1 MATTATVEVAAEPKY
16 WHLRTVLVQAID
28 SEFEAGQ
35 ALPNERDLAA
45 RFGVARATLRQALEQ
60 LELEGRLH
68 RKRGAGTVVAGPRL
82 EIPMS
87 TQDEGWPGIDLGD
100 RQLVDGTTAAVPAR
114 LAARLGV
121 RPRAMVHRV
130 RRRQL
135 SMGQTVGLECLY
147 VPRAVVPR
155 VPELLGDTRR
165 AALVLRHLRHHPLEG
180 LSRSVEL
187 GVAEPE
193 DARLLERPPGTAV
206 LVVTTAYAAQG
217 RTAALVVTTYRA
229 DTCRLAFG
237 DADSGPAPVGVGP
250 VGTSGGRTRSAS

>member
-16 WHLRTVLVQAID
+16 WHLRMVLVQAIE
-28 SEFEAGQ
+28 SEFTPGQ
-35 ALPNERDLAA
+35 TLPNERDLSA

-68 RKRGAGTVVAGPRL
+68 RRRGAGTVVAGPRVD
-82 EIPMS
+82 I
-87 TQDEGWPGIDLGD
+87 TIGTHDEGWPGVELGD
-100 RQLVDGTTAAVPAR
+100 RDLVDGTTAAVPGR
-114 LAARLGV
+114 LAAQLGV

-135 SMGQTVGLECLY
+135 SMRQPVGIESLY

-155 VPELLGDTRR
+155 VPELLGDSRR
-165 AALVLRHLRHHPLEG
+165 AALVLRHLRNNTLEG
-180 LSRSVEL
+180 LTRSVEV

-193 DARLLERPPGTAV
+193 EARLLERPPGTAV
-206 LVVTTAYAAQG
+206 LVVTTAYTAGG
-217 RTAALVVTTYRA
+217 RTAALAVATYRA

-237 DADSGPAPVGVGP
+237 EDAPIGA
-250 VGTSGGRTRSAS
+250 RSAS

>member
-1 MATTATVEVAAEPKY
+1 MATTATVETAAEPKY
-16 WHLRTVLVQAID
+16 WHLRTVLLQAID
-28 SEFEAGQ
+28 SEFAAGQ
-35 ALPNERDLAA
+35 TLPNERDLSA

-82 EIPMS
+82 EIAMS
-87 TQDEGWPGIDLGD
+87 THNEGWPGIDLGD
-100 RQLVDGTTAAVPAR
+100 RQLVDGATAPVPAR
-114 LAARLGV
+114 IAAQMGL

-135 SMGQTVGLECLY
+135 SMRQTVGIECLY

-155 VPELLGDTRR
+155 VPELLGDNRR
-165 AALVLRHLRHHPLEG
+165 AGLVLRHLRHHPLEG
-180 LSRSVEL
+180 MSRSVEL
-187 GVAEPE
+187 GVAEAE
-193 DARLLERPPGTAV
+193 EARLLERPPGSAV

-217 RTAALVVTTYRA
+217 RTAALVVATYRA

-237 DADSGPAPVGVGP
+237 DEPVSVA
-250 VGTSGGRTRSAS
+250 RSAS